1 MTSLLFVPETS
12 NKLNSNDYVKQCSIE
27 QMKNI
32 GNTLSVF
39 LNFYK
44 TFKFGNPSN
53 FNRKLFGT
61 FTTLQAPPSNVVDK
75 YTYQPYVP
83 NTLPTLGGTIT
94 YQQSYN
100 LNTDAWKAMF
110 TYVGFGTQPGMIYSD
125 NGSYYTDFFPA
136 MNIQFTQANVVT
148 FAPMIKIFATQKL
161 KLREQF
167 PNDTYGKPDFT
178 EGVNSY
184 FTQKNESINQVL
196 GQLFVS
202 LQKTLPN
209 VTETVEKPIL
219 SAIDGNQSK
228 LEFYE
233 AFKAFNDK
241 WIAGTEY
248 TDKTLY
254 SDVLFLDRANRDI
267 GDKILIDV
275 FKLISFFS
283 GTTSMDTRVIDFV
296 SKVIAD
302 NQFQMMP
309 LPAYINFWGVGEV
322 KQGVVPNAE
331 PSESLANSLFGT
343 FLDVDYR
350 NSQPKLVC
358 YYAGKPSEHLD
369 MRDNADY
376 RWRTDAFDLT
386 RSSDNPMVSNLQGK
400 KDWATSNK
408 VVAFNVD
415 FGTRNQGIF
424 YSIQLDQN
432 PAAATTEANR
442 VTTDMAMGASG
453 RKVSTQSVSLYN
465 LYKNRSYSC
474 RIESMGNVMIQPTMY
489 FNLRHVPMFR
499 GPYMIQ
505 DVEHVIDS
513 GSFKTYFTGTR
524 MPVYSLP
531 LISQQIMSINQNLLG
546 ELVQSI
552 FRLKETASIAAQPAV
567 NVITIG
573 NGVRTNVSYKT
584 EDSVFC
590 FNDIQTADPNYRKF
604 NGIDNTVTNIS
615 YADFA
620 KLIKTNVSNSVT
632 RLMTFF
638 TAYANGHDNKT
649 IYAYNYDLGGT
660 PLGGSPFPQISYG
673 GRNTYL
679 TNQFACKS
687 DQAGTKPYAVF
698 SSFENSIK
706 FISNYYYNSQNP
718 GKSLIYNGGRTW
730 TGLSREEIINS
741 MVLLWTI
748 YWPTQRF
755 QTQEEIDKWIKA
767 NENTFDEARK
777 TADEALHQCEVFGLF
792 TL

>member
-1 MTSLLFVPETS
+1 
-12 NKLNSNDYVKQCSIE
+12 
-27 QMKNI
+27 
-32 GNTLSVF
+32 
-39 LNFYK
+39 
-44 TFKFGNPSN
+44 
-53 FNRKLFGT
+53 
-61 FTTLQAPPSNVVDK
+61 
-75 YTYQPYVP
+75 
-83 NTLPTLGGTIT
+83 
-94 YQQSYN
+94 
-100 LNTDAWKAMF
+100 
-110 TYVGFGTQPGMIYSD
+110 
-125 NGSYYTDFFPA
+125 
-136 MNIQFTQANVVT
+136 
-148 FAPMIKIFATQKL
+148 
-161 KLREQF
+161 
-167 PNDTYGKPDFT
+167 
-178 EGVNSY
+178 
-184 FTQKNESINQVL
+184 
-196 GQLFVS
+196 
-202 LQKTLPN
+202 
-209 VTETVEKPIL
+209 
-219 SAIDGNQSK
+219 
-228 LEFYE
+228 
-233 AFKAFNDK
+233 
-241 WIAGTEY
+241 
-248 TDKTLY
+248 
-254 SDVLFLDRANRDI
+254 
-267 GDKILIDV
+267 
-275 FKLISFFS
+275 
-283 GTTSMDTRVIDFV
+283 MDTRVIDFV

-620 KLIKTNVSNSVT
+620 KLIKTNVSNSIT

-698 SSFENSIK
+698 SSFENSIN